1 MSSFINPHMAALIG
15 FVLSCCLACVGAG
28 VYLVK
33 HGLTDIDVA
42 TGFVLAVVPSGT
54 FAGIFAVR
62 YFIHR
67 PDTPPT
73 VEQLRGGSSTTGG
86 VMATLVYGAQAA

>member
-33 HGLTDIDVA
+33 HGMTDIDIA

-54 FAGIFAVR
+54 FAGIFAMR
-62 YFIHR
+62 YMTHR
-67 PDTPPT
+67 PDAPPT
-73 VEQLRGGSSTTGG
+73 VAQLGGETSTTGG
-86 VMATLVYGAQAA
+86 VVATLGYESQAA